1 MRLSEFEIESIK
13 SLASHHFGTDVQ
25 VFLFGSRT
33 RNQQRGGDIDLFIRN
48 PNVTHLNTRTK
59 INFITDLIL
68 QIGEQRIDVVL
79 DDPNKQNSVFFKTIY
94 QTGIQLC

>member
-13 SLASHHFGTDVQ
+13 NVAGHHFGADVQ

-33 RNQQRGGDIDLFIRN
+33 NNLERGGDIDLFIRN
-48 PNVTHLNTRTK
+48 PNNEHLK
-59 INFITDLIL
+59 IRSKIEFITELIQL
-68 QIGEQRIDVVL
+68 IGEQKIDVVL
-79 DDPNKQNSVFFKTIY
+79 DNPDKKDSMLFRTIN

>member
-13 SLASHHFGTDVQ
+13 TLANLHFGKNVQ

-33 RNQQRGGDIDLFIRN
+33 KNQQRGGDIDLFIRN
-48 PNVTHLNTRTK
+48 PNGEQLKIRTK

-68 QIGEQRIDVVL
+68 QIGEQKIDVVL
-79 DDPNKQNSVFFKTIY
+79 ENPATKNSGFLQTIY
-94 QTGIQLC
+94 QTAIKL